1 MSTKM
6 RIQSLVFVIIGIV
19 ALISFNVLY
28 HLSPELNAYFSTRCS
43 LTTNLISFF
52 FLLSILVLHNQF
64 QSRMALL
71 ERESEKMR
79 LSLSD
84 HMRESILLTTLN
96 EIIAVFGR
104 NPNLDDILNRI
115 AEASQ
120 KLTKA
125 DNLILQVYSSE
136 ERRYFTLVVKGNESV
151 DLGEE
156 ILEDVILSGNS
167 ALVNNT
173 ESFSRYRFLGTKGYS
188 SFLAAPLKH
197 RGESIG
203 LLAALGKKKG
213 AFTSRDLDLM
223 TTLAVQASL
232 LIENATLM
240 EKTKRLSI
248 TDGLTNLFNRRYFE
262 EFLKKEMG
270 EAIKNNQPCSIA
282 MLDVDNFKHYND
294 THGHQAGDEVLR
306 TIGHILQR
314 GTKGSDIVARY
325 GGEEFVVIFSE
336 TTLENAALVC
346 RRLNRAVNEH
356 HFPGEETQPNGDLTV
371 SIGVASYPGDG
382 TTAETVLKKADD
394 RLYSAKEQ
402 GRDRVIS
409 E

>member
-1 MSTKM
+1 M
-6 RIQSLVFVIIGIV
+6 RIKSLVFVVIGIV
-19 ALISFNVLY
+19 GLIAFNVLY
-28 HLSPELNAYFSTRCS
+28 RLSPRLYAYFSARSS
-43 LTTNLISFF
+43 LPTNIISFF
-52 FLLSILVLHNQF
+52 FLLGILLLHKQF
-64 QSRMALL
+64 QGRMVLL

-79 LSLSD
+79 LSLFD
-84 HMRESILLTTLN
+84 HIRESILLTTLN

-120 KLTKA
+120 KLIKA

-136 ERRYFTLVVKGNESV
+136 ERRYFTLVVKGSEAV
-151 DLGEE
+151 DLGED

-167 ALVNNT
+167 ALINNT
-173 ESFSRYRFLGTKGYS
+173 QSFSRYRFLSAKGYS

-203 LLAALGKKKG
+203 LLAALGREKG
-213 AFTSRDLDLM
+213 AFTSRDLGLM

-262 EFLKKEMG
+262 EFWKKEMG

-282 MLDVDNFKHYND
+282 MFDVDNFKNYND

-306 TIGHILQR
+306 TIGHTLQR

-346 RRLNRAVNEH
+346 RRLNRAVTEH

-402 GRDRVIS
+402 GRNRVIS